1 MRATA
6 SGAVSPALVLAQLV
20 RGMPDFPGRDTVLAS
35 LLRPILRRDGSVRGH
50 FGGGLR
56 FEGNPALDSNVS
68 EMMLLRYARPALA
81 PVLDAA
87 LAPGSVFADV
97 GANLGLYTLWAAR
110 CVSAEGRVH
119 AFEPMPDVRECL
131 RRNVELN
138 RFSCVEIVG
147 SALGAEPGCVTLNR
161 VEGGSGRTSRYVHG
175 AAGSLEVPVAT
186 LDLYFRERPPPALL
200 KIDVEGME
208 LQVLL
213 GSRALLTSGSAPVVV
228 FEAGSDCWRRPEPP
242 TASWL
247 GLLADAG
254 GYRVFALTPRG
265 LREEPPTCDAGL
277 AQRAG
282 AAAGPRRARTRPAEA
297 RPAPLRS
304 QSKRLKQG
312 RAAAAQRGE
321 AERSQKD

>member
-1 MRATA
+1 MLRATA
-6 SGAVSPALVLAQLV
+6 SGAVSPVLILAQLV

-56 FEGNPALDSNVS
+56 FEGNPATDSNVS

-87 LAPGSVFADV
+87 LGRGSVFADV

-110 CVSAEGRVH
+110 CVSAGGRVH
-119 AFEPMPDVRECL
+119 AFEPMPEVRERL
-131 RRNVELN
+131 RRNLELN

-147 SALGAEPGCVTLNR
+147 SAVGAEVGSVTLNR

-175 AAGSLEVPVAT
+175 AAGSLEVPVTT
-186 LDLYFRERPPPALL
+186 LDLYFRGKPPPGLL

-213 GSRALLTSGSAPVVV
+213 GSRALLASQSAPVVV
-228 FEAGSDCWRRPEPP
+228 FEAGTD
-242 TASWL
+242 
-247 GLLADAG
+247 LLAAAG
-254 GYRVFALTPRG
+254 TSYRELVSLLAEAGAYRVFALTPRG
-265 LREEPPTCDAGL
+265 LRAESSDTASPGSLNVL
-277 AQRAG
+277 ALRPDL
-282 AAAGPRRARTRPAEA
+282 AAHERV
-297 RPAPLRS
+297 
-304 QSKRLKQG
+304 RLKLA
-312 RAAAAQRGE
+312 RHRFE
-321 AERSQKD
+321 ANQNA